1 MQIVKKRML
10 NNFSKIFEMS
20 FATNNAIGTNIL
32 ENNEDYLNNYEQI
45 VKSITPQDIA
55 DAAKKYFDIN
65 KASVT
70 VIHPSSAS
78 AESINKNYNEA
89 KNISFTG
96 REEAINPSG
105 IKEYNMPTNNFRIIT
120 NNNKSD
126 NCYVRMQFSTSGY
139 NTDKYGSIILL
150 SELLNEGTMS
160 KKQEEFLLELQNQ
173 ELAQTYKYKQINHSI
188 IRIWSRRYGQSSEI
202 Y

>member
-1 MQIVKKRML
+1 
-10 NNFSKIFEMS
+10 
-20 FATNNAIGTNIL
+20 
-32 ENNEDYLNNYEQI
+32 
-45 VKSITPQDIA
+45 
-55 DAAKKYFDIN
+55 
-65 KASVT
+65 
-70 VIHPSSAS
+70 
-78 AESINKNYNEA
+78 
-89 KNISFTG
+89 
-96 REEAINPSG
+96 
-105 IKEYNMPTNNFRIIT
+105 MPTNNFRIIT

-160 KKQEEFLLELQNQ
+160 KKQEEFLLELQKSGIGNK
-173 ELAQTYKYKQINHSI
+173 LYKYKQINHSI